1 MTPTAADRKAWSELL
16 DGLPDDLRY
25 TPLDGNKCPIDPDTG
40 YPRNKWET
48 FHYLPSDLDQMN
60 GVVKAVGL
68 HLGPT
73 SNGVMAVDFDGRF
86 GLELFEK
93 LVGRSPME
101 LPATVR
107 WTSGLAGH
115 YQCLYRVPKEHWE
128 GLQTKKLKWKDHPK
142 REHFELRW
150 IGQSVIAGEHPDK
163 LLSNGYYFEEGHSPK
178 DVEIAAVPDW
188 LLEFFQQECRPK
200 GKTVI
205 GKPVTVE
212 IPTEEKPKS
221 FIPGFARAELLYD
234 ISRTREIVSDWLHP
248 ADDHND
254 YDTWTMVGMVCAYL
268 SAAIGEPMLLFDL
281 WNDWSSEQS
290 NYDGEDALAKKWESF
305 DRDGDDALK
314 FGTLH
319 DYATENTD
327 WKASQTQEE
336 FVETLPE
343 PEKKAAK
350 SHKLPKH
357 EVIAG
362 LMKQLY
368 ELEKTGGDWNKRASV
383 RSELYSAC
391 HIDKAEV
398 QRRLF
403 EMAADE
409 FDLQINDN
417 GPVQRTTRNLAEDAL
432 ASSTLE
438 PLIPGFLH
446 RGCDA
451 VMFGDKGSGKT
462 FKALGL
468 SYHACCGGTPFDR
481 DTPVDPE
488 NLGRTLWIG
497 SDGGEGAEKMIR
509 DYVRMIGAPSEGQWR
524 QRINVWAA
532 NRATGDTPWAFSV
545 RGLIQLLAELE
556 SKQGE
561 ELPYNLVVI
570 DTLKCVMDL
579 ADLNFGI
586 GPVGVVMRLMQAV
599 AARFNVAILWLH
611 HSKQG
616 AERAGGNSNIVEV
629 PYSVIALY
637 KKESPQHDHLV
648 RCVVEKYRGESSRS
662 YHYTLDRDIGL
673 FKIVEGEEVQVNP
686 LLYEV
691 WIGRDAGT
699 SMTDIVK
706 AQPHL
711 SEGTVRNKCTALR
724 KEGLL
729 EKKKNKWWPT
739 EKGAKQMA
747 LDMPETAG
755 EVNEWLGAPPKSEAA

>member
-1 MTPTAADRKAWSELL
+1 MTPTAADQKNWSELL

-25 TPLDGNKCPIDPDTG
+25 TPLNGEKCPIDPDTG
-40 YPRNKWET
+40 YPRKKWET
-48 FHYLPSDLDQMN
+48 FHYLPFDLDQMN

-73 SNGVMAVDFDGRF
+73 SNGVMAVDFDG
-86 GLELFEK
+86 
-93 LVGRSPME
+93 VGSEIIFQNLTGRRITE
-101 LPATVR
+101 LPPTIR
-107 WTSGLAGH
+107 WSSGRDGH
-115 YQCLYRVPKEHWE
+115 YQCLFRVPEECWS
-128 GLQTKKLKWKDHPK
+128 GLSTKDFPPK
-142 REHFELRW
+142 HGPDDPHFELRW
-150 IGQSVIAGEHPDK
+150 NGQSVIAGEHPEK
-163 LLSNGYYFEEGHSPK
+163 LLGDGYYSFADWHGPK
-178 DVEIAAVPDW
+178 DVEIADAPYW
-188 LLEFFQQECRPK
+188 LLKFFHQQCAGSQQKEPK
-200 GKTVI
+200 RG
-205 GKPVTVE
+205 
-212 IPTEEKPKS
+212 
-221 FIPGFARAELLYD
+221 FISEQNAAALARAELLYD
-234 ISRTREIVSDWLHP
+234 ISRTREIVSEWLHP
-248 ADDHND
+248 ADDHNS

-268 SAAIGEPMLLFDL
+268 SAAIGEPLLLFDL
-281 WNDWSSEQS
+281 WNEWSSEQS
-290 NYDGEDALAKKWESF
+290 NYDGEEKLAKKWESF
-305 DRDGDDALK
+305 DRDGPKAYK

-319 DYATENTD
+319 EYATENTD
-327 WKASQTQEE
+327 WKPSQTQEE

-343 PEKKAAK
+343 PEKKSAK
-350 SHKLPKH
+350 AQKKAKH

-362 LMKQLY
+362 LMNQLY

-409 FDLQINDN
+409 FGLQINDN
-417 GPVQRTTRNLAEDAL
+417 GPVQRTTRNLAEAAL
-432 ASSTLE
+432 DGSTLE

-451 VMFGDKGSGKT
+451 VMYSDKGSGKT
-462 FKALGL
+462 LKALGL
-468 SYHACCGGTPFDR
+468 SYHSCCGGTPFDR
-481 DTPVDPE
+481 DTPVDQK

-509 DYVRMIGAPSEGQWR
+509 DYVRMIGAPDEGLWR
-524 QRINVWAA
+524 KRLSIWAA
-532 NRATGDTPWAFSV
+532 NRATGDTPWAFNV
-545 RGLIQLLAELE
+545 RGLIQLLIELE
-556 SKQGE
+556 SKRE
-561 ELPYNLVVI
+561 DELPYSLVVI

-586 GPVGVVMRLMQAV
+586 GPIGVVMRLMQAV

-637 KKESPQHDHLV
+637 KKESPQYDHLV

-686 LLYEV
+686 LLYEI

-699 SMTDIVK
+699 TMADIVK
-706 AQPHL
+706 TQPHL
-711 SEGTVRNKCTALR
+711 ADGTVRNKCTKLHQ
-724 KEGLL
+724 EGLL
-729 EKKKNKWWPT
+729 EKRNSKWWPT
-739 EKGAKQMA
+739 EKAAKQMA

-755 EVNEWLGAPPKSEAA
+755 EVNEWLGAPPKRGAA

>member
-1 MTPTAADRKAWSELL
+1 
-16 DGLPDDLRY
+16 
-25 TPLDGNKCPIDPDTG
+25 
-40 YPRNKWET
+40 
-48 FHYLPSDLDQMN
+48 
-60 GVVKAVGL
+60 
-68 HLGPT
+68 
-73 SNGVMAVDFDGRF
+73 
-86 GLELFEK
+86 
-93 LVGRSPME
+93 
-101 LPATVR
+101 
-107 WTSGLAGH
+107 
-115 YQCLYRVPKEHWE
+115 
-128 GLQTKKLKWKDHPK
+128 
-142 REHFELRW
+142 
-150 IGQSVIAGEHPDK
+150 
-163 LLSNGYYFEEGHSPK
+163 
-178 DVEIAAVPDW
+178 
-188 LLEFFQQECRPK
+188 
-200 GKTVI
+200 
-205 GKPVTVE
+205 
-212 IPTEEKPKS
+212 
-221 FIPGFARAELLYD
+221 
-234 ISRTREIVSDWLHP
+234 
-248 ADDHND
+248 
-254 YDTWTMVGMVCAYL
+254 
-268 SAAIGEPMLLFDL
+268 
-281 WNDWSSEQS
+281 
-290 NYDGEDALAKKWESF
+290 
-305 DRDGDDALK
+305 
-314 FGTLH
+314 
-319 DYATENTD
+319 
-327 WKASQTQEE
+327 
-336 FVETLPE
+336 
-343 PEKKAAK
+343 
-350 SHKLPKH
+350 
-357 EVIAG
+357 
-362 LMKQLY
+362 MKQLY

-417 GPVQRTTRNLAEDAL
+417 GPVQRTTRNLAEAAL
-432 ASSTLE
+432 DSSTLE

-451 VMFGDKGSGKT
+451 VMYGDKGSGKT
-462 FKALGL
+462 FKALGF

-481 DTPVDPE
+481 DTPVDPA

-509 DYVRMIGAPSEGQWR
+509 DYLRMICAPAESTWR

-556 SKQGE
+556 SKQE
-561 ELPYNLVVI
+561 SDLPYNLVVI

-662 YHYTLDRDIGL
+662 YHYTLDREIGL

-755 EVNEWLGAPPKSEAA
+755 EVNE